1 MSVLANSNKQILWEV
16 LNGLISE
23 NKLKINNIED
33 FRSFFEH
40 KCKEYHVKRFDYSG
54 LSDINKHI
62 VSECF
67 EYLKKASQE
76 SKLLM
81 FREYEQYGNKNILN
95 NLQIGKRY
103 EEHQTNFKTMIN
115 AKRPNEVDFT
125 ENTDIPIGNMDDA
138 MSKMMKERDSDLN
151 TITNEYNQNH
161 DSIKWLNNSGDIPP
175 PKLNI
180 HDNKLKPILKSNAS
194 VNNTQSN
201 IEFIIGYK
209 KDKNNENKTKNENE
223 NENEKIENKNEKIE
237 NKNEKIENKKIEKKR
252 VKFKS
257 DFLDNIDN
265 VKNTN
270 ENNEKRYDKD
280 LKERARQFQDLTE
293 EMNKKDEDNSR
304 IYQEKRDIIGIMDDK
319 DKKPIKKE
327 TNLEN
332 VFTKMKRKTKKSDI
346 EGSMKVDLIDVN
358 VKIDKLEI
366 YLVDILKNQ
375 IDLMNQQ
382 KEIISKLQYNEN
394 SRYDKLEST
403 FSAI

>member
-1 MSVLANSNKQILWEV
+1 MSVLAHSNKQILWEV

-23 NKLKINNIED
+23 NKLKISNIED
-33 FRSFFEH
+33 FRTFFEH
-40 KCKEYHVKRFDYSG
+40 KCKEYHVKRFDYGG

-62 VSECF
+62 VAECF

-81 FREYEQYGNKNILN
+81 FREYEQYGNKNIVN

-125 ENTDIPIGNMDDA
+125 ENTDMPIGNMDDII
-138 MSKMMKERDSDLN
+138 SKRMKERDSDLN

-175 PKLNI
+175 PKLTI
-180 HDNKLKPILKSNAS
+180 HDNNLKPILKSNAS
-194 VNNTQSN
+194 VNNKNDSQSN
-201 IEFIIGYK
+201 IEFIIGDK
-209 KDKNNENKTKNENE
+209 KDNNE
-223 NENEKIENKNEKIE
+223 KNEKT
-237 NKNEKIENKKIEKKR
+237 EKRK

-257 DFLDNIDN
+257 DFLDNIDK
-265 VKNTN
+265 VKKTN
-270 ENNEKRYDKD
+270 ENNEKKFDEE

-319 DKKPIKKE
+319 DNKKPIKQE

-358 VKIDKLEI
+358 VKIDKLET

-394 SRYDKLEST
+394 SHYDKLEST